1 MGAAMR
7 EAGGE
12 AAVGYA
18 GGEATVGE
26 VKDEYAQKE

>member
-1 MGAAMR
+1 MR

-18 GGEATVGE
+18 GDEATVGE
-26 VKDEYAQKE
+26 VKDEYARLFK

>member
-1 MGAAMR
+1 MR